1 MRFGP
6 YRLLA
11 QLDAGRD
18 GASYRAGDADGNLA
32 EVRILSGA
40 AVDAERWKAL
50 CKRLRLAATFDHP
63 AVIPIKALELEGNPP
78 FVALEWMEGKTLAES
93 FAQAVPSPE
102 EGLRIAQELCAVVT
116 EAHRLGL
123 SHGQLR
129 PSTIRLTAA
138 GGLKLDF
145 TGVDAGALTE
155 AGGALAELAA
165 ACVAPEVE
173 AGATADAAAD
183 LYSLG
188 MILYWLLHGRSSLPG
203 HTPREIAGNI
213 QQETR
218 TFRVS
223 WQHLIPL
230 LLAADPA
237 DRPSARAVL
246 ERLQKDGSEA
256 EVSDE
261 AQTVLGQTEVRE
273 SPKTAPVPTRVGRF
287 RLLEKLGEG
296 GMGSVYRAEDATDGT
311 IAAVKLLQGRWRDS
325 AGAWQ
330 RLRKEARMLAEVNNP
345 YVANLIE
352 INEHEGTP
360 YLVMEFV
367 EGESLNKTL
376 ARRKR
381 LSEAEATAV
390 MADVARA
397 LTDAHRR
404 GIIHRDVKPENI
416 LLQGV
421 RGEASGASDS
431 LTRDPLPLTPLRVK
445 LCDFGL
451 ARHVQQSESM
461 NLTQAG
467 TTVGTPFYASPEQC
481 GGGRIDVRTDVY
493 AMGATLYH
501 LLAGRPPFIADTAL
515 ALSFLH
521 ASKPPPPIREFNPD
535 VSDGVCR
542 IVEKA
547 LSKRPDDRQAD
558 AEAFLLELERLRR
571 GEAVSVVVHPRLP
584 PADAGKMLLYEWTW
598 QLESAP
604 EQLWPH
610 VANTERLNRAI
621 GLPAVD
627 FTTEPD
633 PSGGTRRFGEA
644 RRAGI
649 VNSWQEHPFEWIEGR
664 RLGVL
669 REYHRG
675 VFKWL
680 ASTVELRPRE
690 DGGASLTHRIR
701 VEPRGMLGRLIA
713 AVEIGAKGKRALERV
728 YRRIDGYVGGKLGR
742 PETSDP
748 FEAAPALKPAGK
760 RRLEELLDRLINL
773 RLEPDVV
780 EKFGD
785 FLLNAPPQE
794 VARIRPLA
802 LAERLGLNADQLT
815 AACLHGAREGLLVL
829 LWDILCPICR
839 IPSGVKDALQAV
851 SEHEHCPACDLD
863 FKPEFGAAVE
873 MIFRVHPEI
882 RPSELAT
889 YCVGGPAHSP
899 HVAAQIRVAP
909 GETIEL
915 ELALSEGAYRLRGPQ
930 LPYALDF
937 QIRTTAAARRWE
949 WTLVPGEPP
958 PAPAALQAGRQI
970 LTLTNEHPVEIV
982 VRVERTASRADA
994 LTAVRAS
1001 TLALFREL
1009 FPGEA
1014 LSPGRL
1020 ASVTSLTL
1028 LVTDLD
1034 PAGHLYEKFGDA
1046 RAFDVLHGY
1055 LQAVGESVKREGG
1068 AVVKAVGEGML
1079 ASFIHPA
1086 AAVRVGL
1093 TLAGRTIAGAG
1104 IGLRPRV
1111 AVHRGPV
1118 MVATINDHLDYFGS
1132 TVSQASRLT
1141 QRVRGGEMALA
1152 PSVASDPEAAEVL
1165 RSLGL
1170 LIEVLPEDATSS
1182 LAGFV
1187 HRIKV
1192 PAVVPAE

>member
-1 MRFGP
+1 MQLGP
-6 YRLLA
+6 FRLVA

-18 GASYRAGDADGNLA
+18 GASYRAVDADGNPA
-32 EVRILSGA
+32 EVRILGA
-40 AVDAERWKAL
+40 AVADADRWKAL
-50 CKRLRLAATFDHP
+50 SKRLRLAATFDHP
-63 AVIPIKALELEGNPP
+63 ATIHIQALGLDESPP
-78 FVALEWMEGKTLAES
+78 FVALEWIEDKSLAES
-93 FAQAVPSPE
+93 FAQAVPPSE
-102 EGLRIAQELCAVVT
+102 EGLRIAQELCAVT
-116 EAHRLGL
+116 ADAHRLGL
-123 SHGQLR
+123 AHGQLR
-129 PSTIRLTAA
+129 PSSIRLADA
-138 GGLKLDF
+138 DGLKLDF
-145 TGVDAGALTE
+145 TGVE
-155 AGGALAELAA
+155 ARTLAEPATLAQLSA
-165 ACVAPEVE
+165 ACVAPELE

-188 MILYWLLHGRSSLPG
+188 MILYWLMLGRSTLPG
-203 HTPREIAGNI
+203 RTSKEIAGNI

-230 LLAADPA
+230 LLSADPA
-237 DRPSARAVL
+237 ERPSARTVL
-246 ERLQKDGSEA
+246 EWLQKDDSEA
-256 EVSDE
+256 EASPD
-261 AQTVLGQTEVRE
+261 AQTVLGETVYRE
-273 SPKTAPVPTRVGRF
+273 SPAKAPVPTRVGRF
-287 RLLEKLGEG
+287 RLMEKLGEG
-296 GMGSVYRAEDATDGT
+296 GMGSVYRAEDTADGT
-311 IAAVKLLQGRWRDS
+311 IAAVKLLQGRWNGME
-325 AGAWQ
+325 GAWR
-330 RLRKEARMLAEVNNP
+330 RLRKEARLLAEVNNP

-352 INEHEGTP
+352 INEHAGTP

-367 EGESLNKTL
+367 EGESLSKTL

-381 LSEAEATAV
+381 LPEVEAVAV

-397 LTDAHRR
+397 LTEAHRR

-416 LLQGV
+416 LLQGA
-421 RGEASGASDS
+421 RGQGSGVGNSPAP
-431 LTRDPLPLTPLRVK
+431 DPSPLTPLRVK

-467 TTVGTPFYASPEQC
+467 TAVGTPFYASPEQC
-481 GGGRIDVRTDVY
+481 AGAHIDARTDIY

-501 LLAGRPPFIADTAL
+501 LLAGRPPFVADTAL
-515 ALSFLH
+515 GLSFLH
-521 ASKPPPPIREFNPD
+521 ANKPPPPLREFNPE

-547 LSKRPDDRQAD
+547 LAKHPDDRQAD
-558 AEAFLLELERLRR
+558 AETFLLELERLRR

-584 PADAGKMLLYEWTW
+584 PAAAGKVLLYEWTW
-598 QLESAP
+598 ELESSP
-604 EQLWPH
+604 EHLWPY

-627 FTTEPD
+627 FTTEPN

-644 RRAGI
+644 KKAGV
-649 VNSWQEHPFEWIEGR
+649 VNAWREHPFEWVEGR
-664 RLGVL
+664 RLGVM

-680 ASTVELRPRE
+680 ASTVELKPRE
-690 DGGASLTHRIR
+690 DGGASLTHRVRI
-701 VEPRGMLGRLIA
+701 EPRGLLGRIIA
-713 AVEIGAKGKRALERV
+713 AVEVGARGKRALERV

-748 FEAAPALKPAGK
+748 FEPAPALKPAGK
-760 RRLEELLDRLINL
+760 RRLAKLLDRLIEL

-780 EKFGD
+780 EKLGD

-815 AACLHGAREGLLVL
+815 AACLHSAREGLLVL
-829 LWDILCPICR
+829 LWDIICPICR

-851 SEHEHCPACDLD
+851 GEHEHCPACDFD
-863 FKPEFGAAVE
+863 FKPDFGEAVE

-882 RPSELAT
+882 RPSELAA

-899 HVAAQIRVAP
+899 HVAAQVRVAP

-937 QIRTTAAARRWE
+937 QVRRAAAARRWE
-949 WTLVPGEPP
+949 LTLGQGVPPKT
-958 PAPAALQAGRQI
+958 PASLQAGRQI
-970 LTLTNEHPVEIV
+970 LTLTNEHPVEVV

-1009 FPGEA
+1009 FPGDA

-1034 PAGHLYEKFGDA
+1034 PAGRLYEKFGDA

-1068 AVVKAVGEGML
+1068 AVVKAVGEGIL

-1093 TLAGRTIAGAG
+1093 TLAGRTVSGAE

-1141 QRVRGGEMALA
+1141 QRVRDGEMALTN
-1152 PSVASDPEAAEVL
+1152 SVASDPEAAEIL
-1165 RSLGL
+1165 RSRGL
-1170 LIEVLPEDATSS
+1170 LIEVLPEEDASS

-1192 PAVVPAE
+1192 PAVFPSE